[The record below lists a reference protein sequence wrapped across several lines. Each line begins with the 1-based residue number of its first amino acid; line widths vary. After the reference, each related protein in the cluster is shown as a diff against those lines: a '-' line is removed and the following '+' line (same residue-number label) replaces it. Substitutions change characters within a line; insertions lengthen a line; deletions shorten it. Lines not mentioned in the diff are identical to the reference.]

1 MSRRSRQRGMSLV
14 VAIFLITVIAS
25 LAAFAVTVGTATRE
39 SENLQLQADR
49 AMAAARAGMQW
60 AAYRARVANVCP
72 AGAFNL
78 TEGALRGFR
87 VTVTCVANTGPH
99 TEGALTYRV
108 FDVRSF
114 AQWGNFGASNYAS
127 RSVDA
132 RFNTAP

>member
-1 MSRRSRQRGMSLV
+1 MKRIARQRGMSLV
-14 VAIFLITVIAS
+14 VAIFLITVVAS
-25 LAAFAVTVGTATRE
+25 LSAFAVTVGTATSE

-60 AAYRARVANVCP
+60 AAHRARVAQVCP

-87 VTVTCVANTGPH
+87 VTVTCVSNTGPH
-99 TEGALTYRV
+99 MEGAVAYRV
-108 FDVRSF
+108 FNVRSF
-114 AQWGNFGASNYAS
+114 AQWGNFGSASYAS
-127 RSVDA
+127 RTIDA

>member
-1 MSRRSRQRGMSLV
+1 MSRRSNQRGMSLV
-14 VAIFLITVIAS
+14 VAIFLITVVAS

-39 SENLQLQADR
+39 TENLQLQADR

-60 AAYRARVANVCP
+60 AAHRARVAQVCP

-87 VTVTCVANTGPH
+87 VTVTCVASTGPH
-99 TEGALTYRV
+99 VEGPLIYNV

-127 RSVDA
+127 RTIVA